1 VLRNRFRLDT
11 PPEREKPIDFPG
23 ILLFASSITCVMVA
37 LTSLG
42 SSAAALGSPVFWG
55 LLVGCL
61 AIGWLFVRQE
71 QRAPDPMLDFRVTV
85 RPPFLQVNLYNLVYG
100 MGIFSVM
107 SFVPYYAETKFG
119 MSPAETGLLLT
130 PRSIMMIVMSTVASV
145 WLLKYGYR
153 WPMVVGTSIV
163 VVGLLV
169 LGLLGDG
176 LQLGPLSIGPFVMI
190 ALSMMLAGFGMGT
203 AAPASNNAG
212 IALLPRQAATIAGLR
227 AMIRSLG
234 GVLGQGIIVVVM
246 EFAPNRT
253 TGLQYAFVGFGCLL
267 LLSVP
272 IVLTIPDA
280 AREQHRKREAEAEAA
295 PQAVALD
302 GR

>member
-1 VLRNRFRLDT
+1 
-11 PPEREKPIDFPG
+11 
-23 ILLFASSITCVMVA
+23 MVA

-42 SSAAALGSPVFWG
+42 SSAGALGTPLFWG
-55 LLVGCL
+55 LLVGSL
-61 AIGWLFVRQE
+61 GIGWIFVRQE
-71 QRAPDPMLDFRVTV
+71 KRAPDPMLDFAIAVH
-85 RPPFLQVNLYNLVYG
+85 PPFLQVNLYNLVYG

-107 SFVPYYAETKFG
+107 SFVPYYAETKFF
-119 MSPAETGLLLT
+119 MTPAQTGLLLT

-153 WPMVVGTSIV
+153 WPMVAGTSIV

-169 LGLLGDG
+169 LGFLSEGVSV
-176 LQLGPLSIGPFVMI
+176 GPVVVGPFAVI

-234 GVLGQGIIVVVM
+234 GVLGQGLIVVVM
-246 EFAPNRT
+246 EFAPDRT
-253 TGLQYAFVGFGCLL
+253 TGLQYAFVGFGFLL

-272 IVLTIPDA
+272 IVLTIPDS
-280 AREQHRKREAEAEAA
+280 ARDQRRKREAEAA
-295 PQAVALD
+295 PPAVALEA
-302 GR
+302 R